1 MALRQPTYSSV
12 AARAGGSTVKLQFSE
27 IRASGLRAAVA
38 VAGVVGAIAA
48 PLPANAA
55 IVSLCGPNI
64 CYEYDNNPGV
74 NAGITLFGAPTL
86 LSGSDTLEFTPTAFS
101 ASAVNGGIQTTTATF
116 QFSRVYSLSGAEIVS
131 FTVNE
136 SGDYRIINGGTVSA
150 SLRLQSVDKVNNG
163 LGGSFPEV
171 TVSSPIPNWNT
182 STPTGLVFQNWS
194 LSASLTPAATF
205 QDLASVVDLQIQNTL
220 DAFTFASGQQAFIQK
235 KLTLV
240 TSVVPVPAAVWLF
253 GSALAGIGFLRRRA
267 A

>member
-1 MALRQPTYSSV
+1 M
-12 AARAGGSTVKLQFSE
+12 KLEFSE
-27 IRASGLRAAVA
+27 VRASGGLRAALALAA
-38 VAGVVGAIAA
+38 VAGALAA
-48 PLPANAA
+48 PVPASAA

-101 ASAVNGGIQTTTATF
+101 ASAVNGAIQTTTATF
-116 QFSRVYSLSGAEIVS
+116 QFSRVYSIAGAEIVS

-194 LSASLTPAATF
+194 LSASLTPAAAF

>member
-1 MALRQPTYSSV
+1 
-12 AARAGGSTVKLQFSE
+12 
-27 IRASGLRAAVA
+27 
-38 VAGVVGAIAA
+38 
-48 PLPANAA
+48 
-55 IVSLCGPNI
+55 
-64 CYEYDNNPGV
+64 
-74 NAGITLFGAPTL
+74 
-86 LSGSDTLEFTPTAFS
+86 
-101 ASAVNGGIQTTTATF
+101 
-116 QFSRVYSLSGAEIVS
+116 VYSIAGAEIVS

-194 LSASLTPAATF
+194 LSASLTPAAAF

>member
-1 MALRQPTYSSV
+1 M
-12 AARAGGSTVKLQFSE
+12 KLQFSAV
-27 IRASGLRAAVA
+27 RASGLRAAVA
-38 VAGVVGAIAA
+38 VAGVLGAIAA
-48 PLPANAA
+48 PLPASAA

-64 CYEYDNNPGV
+64 CYEYDSNPGV

-101 ASAVNGGIQTTTATF
+101 ASAANGGIQTTTATF
-116 QFSRVYSLSGAEIVS
+116 QFSRVYSISGAEIVS

-136 SGDYRIINGGTVSA
+136 SGDYRIINGGAVSA

-171 TVSSPIPNWNT
+171 AVTSPIPNWST
-182 STPTGLVFQNWS
+182 TTPTGFTPSGPFGFQNWS
-194 LSASLTPAATF
+194 LSASLTPAALF
-205 QDLASVVDLQIQNTL
+205 QDLANVVDLQIQNTL

-267 A
+267 T